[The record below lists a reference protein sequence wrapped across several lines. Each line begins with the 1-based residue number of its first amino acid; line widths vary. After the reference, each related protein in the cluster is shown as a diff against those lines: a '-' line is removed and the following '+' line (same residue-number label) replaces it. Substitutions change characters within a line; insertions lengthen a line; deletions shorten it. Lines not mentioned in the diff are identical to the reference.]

1 MFFDIIVLA
10 VLLISALH
18 AFWRGFIREVL
29 TIFGSIGG
37 ALASVAYGD
46 DVRPFMDDMLGIQA
60 GETADKLWNIIP
72 MTLVSGIL
80 AYGIVFIVIFGVLSV
95 ISHLIAEQVR
105 AVGLGAIDRTLGVLF
120 GLVRGLLITGLFY
133 LPVHMAMNDA
143 QTEKWFGTSRTH
155 YVVQMTSKMIQS
167 AIPDDLFSFLEK
179 DSEKGKK
186 QSNETGDSVQGDGS
200 VIQELK
206 SGTEKELNKKGTMEP
221 DKDGYLGMDREMM
234 DKLIELGGAA
244 AANGQLPTDI
254 DPQKVRQAIDALAA
268 PASDH
273 P

>member
-46 DVRPFMDDMLGIQA
+46 DMRPFMDDMLGIKA
-60 GETADKLWNIIP
+60 GEVADKLWNIIP
-72 MTLVSGIL
+72 MTLVSAIL
-80 AYGIVFIVIFGVLSV
+80 VYGLVFIVIFGVLSV

-120 GLVRGLLITGLFY
+120 GLARGLLITGLFY
-133 LPVHMAMNDA
+133 LPVHMAMNEE

-155 YVVQMTSKMIQS
+155 YVVQMTSKMIQN
-167 AIPDDLFSFLEK
+167 AIPDDLFSFLGN
-179 DSEKGKK
+179 DSKSDKKSPDTKEGDAQKEKG
-186 QSNETGDSVQGDGS
+186 VL
-200 VIQELK
+200 QELK
-206 SGTEKELNKKGTMEP
+206 SGIEKESSRPESKTENTN
-221 DKDGYLGMDREMM
+221 GYSGMDRDMM
-234 DKLIELGGAA
+234 NKLIDLGGAA
-244 AANGQLPTDI
+244 AASGQLPDHI
-254 DPQKVRQAIDALAA
+254 DPQKVQEAIDMLAA
-268 PASDH
+268 PAPSR
-273 P
+273 